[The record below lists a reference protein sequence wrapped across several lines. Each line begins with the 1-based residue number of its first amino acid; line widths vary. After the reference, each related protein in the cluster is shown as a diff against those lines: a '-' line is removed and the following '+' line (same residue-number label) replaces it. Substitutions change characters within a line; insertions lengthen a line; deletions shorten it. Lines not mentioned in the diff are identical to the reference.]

1 MKVLVFGGSGKMG
14 SAVAWDLVK
23 DNEVE
28 AVGIVGREK
37 DTLETKKKWINSDKV
52 MLHVLDITNR
62 EDIKRLMKEYDVGVI
77 SLPDRRASYKIV
89 ETAIETGLDI
99 IDMLEEYHRRPDVY
113 EIEDLEVL
121 DGMTLEEY
129 GEWLHKKAIE
139 NGVIFLDGLG
149 FAPGLSNITLGEGI
163 RKMDE
168 AESAIG
174 RVGGIPAKET
184 AKKHPLKY
192 MITWAFKH
200 VLREYMVKVKV
211 FKNGEAVEVDAMSDR
226 ENFRFTKFGKDEE
239 LECAITPGMP
249 SFLYTRPQLSE
260 FAEKTIRWPGHFEG
274 INTLK
279 ECGMLSLTPVEL
291 SGMKITPRD
300 FLLSVIGPKL
310 SPLEGD
316 TDVSVM
322 WNTVIGTKN
331 GQKMRIDYYMWDEAD
346 TINGISSMGRVTGF
360 SAAIGAILIGKGE
373 IKKKGVM
380 APEDCIKG
388 KLYEK
393 FMNELSRRN
402 ITVLEVSTIIGQTH

>member
-28 AVGIVGREK
+28 AVGIIGRRK
-37 DTLETKKKWINSDKV
+37 GALEATKKWLNSDKV
-52 MLHVLDITNR
+52 ILHVLDITNK
-62 EDIKRLMKEYDVGVI
+62 EDTKRLMKEYDVGVI
-77 SLPDRRASYKIV
+77 SLPDRRTSYKIV

-99 IDMLEEYHRRPDVY
+99 TDMLEEYHRRPDPFEV
-113 EIEDLEVL
+113 EGLEVP

-129 GEWLHKKAIE
+129 GEWLHKKAID

-163 RKMDE
+163 RKMDK

-174 RVGGIPAKET
+174 RVGGIPAEEA

-192 MITWAFKH
+192 MITWAFEH
-200 VLREYMVKVKV
+200 VLREYMVKVEV
-211 FKNGEAVEVDAMSDR
+211 IKNGEAVEVDALSDR
-226 ENFRFTKFGKDEE
+226 ENFRFTKFGKDVE

-260 FAEKTIRWPGHFEG
+260 FTEKTIRWPGHFEG

-279 ECGMLSLTPVEL
+279 ECGMLNLTPVEFN
-291 SGMKITPRD
+291 GMKIAPRD
-300 FLLSVIGPKL
+300 FLISVIAPKL
-310 SPLEGD
+310 NPLEGD
-316 TDVSVM
+316 TDVCVM
-322 WNTVIGTKN
+322 WNTVIGAKN

-346 TINGISSMGRVTGF
+346 TKSGISSMSRVTAF
-360 SAAIGAILIGKGE
+360 PAAIGAILIGRGE
-373 IKKKGVM
+373 IEKRGIV
-380 APEDCIKG
+380 APEDCIEG
-388 KLYEK
+388 ELYEK
-393 FMNELSRRN
+393 FMNELRKRN
-402 ITVLEVSTIIGQTH
+402 ITILEVVSEPVN